1 VERKLQ
7 SIWEET
13 LGIRPIDLE
22 DSFFELGGHSLL
34 AIKLLDAIE
43 KQFGQT
49 LKLATL
55 FEAPTIRGQATLV
68 RQPGTRAAPT
78 CAVAIQSGGN
88 RLPLFFVSGFGG
100 AILPFH
106 GLAMELGTDQPLY
119 VLDLNSLGDDPGETT
134 LGAIAAQMLA
144 DMRKIQPHGPY
155 HLAGFSLGGKV
166 VYEIAQQ
173 LHRVGEPVGLLA
185 LLDCAAPGSAR
196 LRSFPVR
203 TVLHIKHALSFERR
217 HAVAYLVERFKML
230 KKYVGLA
237 TRIEPTVFKSK
248 DIVDQSAAIVRT
260 IESRWQAIY
269 SAWRSYSP
277 AFYPGRMLLIRA
289 GVREPRPGVI
299 IDDEAQM
306 GWGGLVG
313 DGVDVASMHCEH
325 GQMLDAQHARA
336 LAALLRERLPARS
349 TAIPEA
355 STRRVVT
362 EA

>member
-1 VERKLQ
+1 
-7 SIWEET
+7 
-13 LGIRPIDLE
+13 
-22 DSFFELGGHSLL
+22 
-34 AIKLLDAIE
+34 
-43 KQFGQT
+43 
-49 LKLATL
+49 
-55 FEAPTIRGQATLV
+55 
-68 RQPGTRAAPT
+68 
-78 CAVAIQSGGN
+78 
-88 RLPLFFVSGFGG
+88 LFFVSGFGG

-106 GLAMELGTDQPLY
+106 RLAVELGNDQPVY

-134 LGAIAAQMLA
+134 LGAIAAQMLD

-185 LLDCAAPGSAR
+185 LLDCAAPGFAR

-203 TVLHIKHALSFERR
+203 TVLHIRHALSFEWRQ
-217 HAVAYLVERFKML
+217 AVTYLVERFKML

-260 IESRWQAIY
+260 IESRAQPIY
-269 SAWRSYSP
+269 NAWLSYRP
-277 AFYPGRMLLIRA
+277 TFYPGRMTLIRA
-289 GVREPRPGVI
+289 EMREYRPGVV
-299 IDDEAQM
+299 DDDPRM
-306 GWGGLVG
+306 GWGALVG
-313 DGVDVASMHCEH
+313 DGVDVASLQCEH
-325 GQMLDAQHARA
+325 EQMLDAQHARA

-349 TAIPEA
+349 TATPEA